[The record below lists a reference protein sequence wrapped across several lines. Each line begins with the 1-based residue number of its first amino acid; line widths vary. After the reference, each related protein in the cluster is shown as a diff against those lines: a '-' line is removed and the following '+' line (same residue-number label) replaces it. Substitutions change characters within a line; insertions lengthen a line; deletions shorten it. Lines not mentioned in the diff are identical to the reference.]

1 MKDSLSI
8 GLYGDRASS
17 LEDDLDPIAGREI
30 DQLFDV
36 QLTSQV
42 RKPFD
47 AIFFDED
54 RWYEIDTRAD
64 VREAENLF
72 ARVRNVASR
81 SLIVPNPTPTNA

>member
-1 MKDSLSI
+1 MYYEAVFAEMVADGSLS
-8 GLYGDRASS
+8 
-17 LEDDLDPIAGREI
+17 
-30 DQLFDV
+30 
-36 QLTSQV
+36 
-42 RKPFD
+42 FD

-64 VREAENLF
+64 VRKAEDLF